1 MKSLLE
7 SETAMMTPEQRYLFD
22 LNGYL
27 HLRGALS
34 DGELRAA
41 REAAERYVATP
52 EAELPEG
59 FGKDGK
65 RHLHGFA
72 FDKALEHLPLHPSI
86 WPIVKELTNAR
97 PRLTSGTLQVN
108 IPDQIDEALRLHCA
122 RDDYGWDAIRYEV
135 RDGRI
140 FCDHTVFFPYL
151 TDVHAGD
158 GGLLV
163 VPGSHKSMFGRPR
176 HLFQNGLIENR
187 DEMPEGVVN
196 ITPKAGD
203 IVVMNELVTHG
214 ALPWTPK
221 DRMRMILVLRYH
233 PQYTGGSELPQ
244 AIQKRLSPETRELAA
259 RAGYGEVKEIVKRDN
274 IALTV

>member
-1 MKSLLE
+1 
-7 SETAMMTPEQRYLFD
+7 MMTPEQRYLFD

-27 HLRGALS
+27 HLHNALS
-34 DGELRAA
+34 DDELSAA
-41 REAAERYVATP
+41 RKAAESYVTTP
-52 EAELPEG
+52 ESELPEG

-72 FDKALEHLPLHPSI
+72 FDKALERLTVHPAT
-86 WPIVKELTNAR
+86 WPIVTELTNGR

-108 IPDQIDEALRLHCA
+108 IPDQIDNALRLHCA
-122 RDDYGWDAIRYEV
+122 RDDFGWDAIPLRSPPT
-135 RDGRI
+135 DAS
-140 FCDHTVFFPYL
+140 FATTPSASPYL
-151 TDVHAGD
+151 TDVHPGD

-163 VPGSHKSMFGRPR
+163 IPGSHKSMFDRPR
-176 HLFQNGLIENR
+176 HLFQNGVIENR
-187 DEMPEGVVN
+187 DHIPEGVVN

-244 AIQKRLSPETRELAA
+244 AIQQRLSPETLELTA
-259 RAGYGEVKEIVKRDN
+259 RAGYQEKKEIATRDN